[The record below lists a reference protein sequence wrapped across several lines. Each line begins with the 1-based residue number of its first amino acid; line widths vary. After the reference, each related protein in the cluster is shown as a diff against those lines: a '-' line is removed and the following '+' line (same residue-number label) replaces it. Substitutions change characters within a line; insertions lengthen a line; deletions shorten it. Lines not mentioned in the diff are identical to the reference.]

1 MDLANKL
8 WLQKDYQIKG
18 NYQEIITKFFKVV
31 VETEDFRTNAD
42 DICNKINSWVA
53 GKTHDKI
60 QNLLPNGSVSDLTR
74 LVLVNAIYFK
84 GKWKSQFRE
93 NLTRKHE
100 FFGKMTESKMVDMMF
115 QESKFRFAA
124 VKELDVKVIS
134 LPYEGS
140 LLSMVVMLPNEIEG
154 IGKLEADFNESKFQR
169 AISSCLK
176 AAPVKVEVWLPKF
189 KFDLTLDLIEILT
202 KLGMKNLF
210 DEGSCD
216 LSGISERNDL
226 FVSKAIH
233 KAFVEVNEEGTEA
246 AAATA
251 MIMNQRCAMPIK
263 EKFVFKADHPFLFFI
278 YDERMQSVLFMGKVC
293 EL

>member
-60 QNLLPNGSVSDLTR
+60 QNLLPDGSVSDLTR

-84 GKWKSQFRE
+84 GKWKSQFIE
-93 NLTRKHE
+93 NFTSKHE
-100 FFGKMTESKMVDMMF
+100 FFGKMTESKMVDMMI
-115 QESKFRFAA
+115 QEGKFKFAA
-124 VKELDVKVIS
+124 VKELDVKMIS
-134 LPYEGS
+134 LPYEDS

-169 AISSCLK
+169 VISSCLK

-251 MIMNQRCAMPIK
+251 MIMNRRCAMPIK

>member
-18 NYQEIITKFFKVV
+18 NYQEILTKFFKVV
-31 VETEDFRTNAD
+31 VKTEDFRTNAD
-42 DICNKINSWVA
+42 DICDKINSWVA

-60 QNLLPNGSVSDLTR
+60 QNLLPDGSVSELTR

-93 NLTRKHE
+93 VLTKKQK
-100 FFGKMTESKMVDMMF
+100 FFGKRTESKMVDMMF

-124 VKELDVKVIS
+124 VKDLELKVIS
-134 LPYEGS
+134 LPYEGA
-140 LLSMVVMLPNEIEG
+140 LLSMAVMLPNEIEG
-154 IGKLEADFNESKFQR
+154 IGKLEADFNESKLWN

-189 KFDLTLDLIEILT
+189 KFDLTLDLIEFLT
-202 KLGMKNLF
+202 KLGIKNLF
-210 DEGSCD
+210 HEGSCD
-216 LSGISERNDL
+216 LSGISEQNDL

-251 MIMNQRCAMPIK
+251 MIMN
-263 EKFVFKADHPFLFFI
+263 
-278 YDERMQSVLFMGKVC
+278 
-293 EL
+293 